1 MLPFTKGIKKSGRS
15 EGRVGKMHGSGS
27 SVLVGKSTEDVLQRA
42 ENSESAEM
50 HWAVE
55 TEFLFMSLCR
65 SKSQVSGFFFV
76 STYGTVQGP
85 V

>member
-1 MLPFTKGIKKSGRS
+1 MMLLLFPLLIYPFMLPFTKGIKKSGRS

-50 HWAVE
+50 H
-55 TEFLFMSLCR
+55 
-65 SKSQVSGFFFV
+65 
-76 STYGTVQGP
+76 
-85 V
+85 